1 MQAHVE
7 GQQLLSCPAL
17 QIEAWARRGGQFG
30 AEYGSVGG
38 CMKFVCD
45 VYVCVVWSCERGG

>member
-1 MQAHVE
+1 ME

-17 QIEAWARRGGQFG
+17 QIEAWARHGGQFG